1 MTADPFDFQHSP
13 YMRFLGLKLE
23 KSEKGRVELRLP
35 FRDEFLRAD
44 GSDWLHGGVVS
55 ALIDIAGD
63 YAVITETEVGVP
75 TIDMRVD
82 YLRPAR
88 RGDLLAS
95 ARTLRVGRTVS
106 VADVEVR
113 DSQGTLV
120 AVGRAVYA
128 SPRQEA
134 SR

>member
-1 MTADPFDFQHSP
+1 
-13 YMRFLGLKLE
+13 MRALGLTLE
-23 KSEKGRVELRLP
+23 TSAPGHVSIRLP
-35 FRDEFLRAD
+35 FRDEFLRED
-44 GSDWLHGGVVS
+44 GSDWVHGGVVS

-63 YAVITETEVGVP
+63 YAVTTEVGAGVP

-88 RGDLLAS
+88 RGDLIAV

-113 DSQGTLV
+113 DSRGAVV

-128 SPRQEA
+128 SPRPGGVPMSHPEIPG
-134 SR
+134 